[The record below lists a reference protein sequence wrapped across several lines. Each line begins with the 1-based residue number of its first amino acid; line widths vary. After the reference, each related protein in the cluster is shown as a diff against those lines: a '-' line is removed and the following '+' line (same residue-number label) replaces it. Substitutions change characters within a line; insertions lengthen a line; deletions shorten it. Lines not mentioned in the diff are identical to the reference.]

1 MAAATL
7 DIDQTR
13 DAVAALTATDLLRL
27 QRAGA
32 IYGVSIGVDGMDLV
46 NEAISRALGGVR
58 ACPTDV
64 PFVVFLRNAM
74 RSIASSERG
83 RMKEEPMLESMTG
96 GPDGPLTAVDR
107 KAPGRTG
114 EETLL
119 AREDTDAR
127 LKALETLFA
136 DDEDA
141 QLVLMGDLDEM
152 SAAEIRGM
160 NEWSEQA
167 YASVRRRMRR
177 KLFAAYPNG
186 WANDPQG

>member
-7 DIDQTR
+7 DIDQAR

-74 RSIASSERG
+74 RSIASAERA
-83 RMKEEPMLESMTG
+83 RMKEEAMLESMTG
-96 GPDGPLTAVDR
+96 GPDGPLTAIDWT
-107 KAPGRTG
+107 APGRTC

-119 AREDTDAR
+119 AREDTAAR

-152 SAAEIRGM
+152 SAADIRAM

-177 KLFAAYPNG
+177 KLSAAYPNG
-186 WANDPQG
+186 WSNDPRG

>member
-7 DIDQTR
+7 DIDQAR

-46 NEAISRALGGVR
+46 NEAISRALGGIR

-83 RMKEEPMLESMTG
+83 RMKEEPMSESMTG
-96 GPDGPLTAVDR
+96 DPDGPLTAVDR
-107 KAPGRTG
+107 TAPGRTG

-127 LKALETLFA
+127 LKALEALFA

-152 SAAEIRGM
+152 SAVDIRAM

-177 KLFAAYPNG
+177 KLSAAYPNG
-186 WANDPQG
+186 WSNDPQG

>member
-7 DIDQTR
+7 DIDQAR

-74 RSIASSERG
+74 RSIASSERA
-83 RMKEEPMLESMTG
+83 RIKEEPMLESMTG
-96 GPDGPLTAVDR
+96 GPETPYSTRSLSRPCEPQRAVR
-107 KAPGRTG
+107 
-114 EETLL
+114 
-119 AREDTDAR
+119 
-127 LKALETLFA
+127 
-136 DDEDA
+136 
-141 QLVLMGDLDEM
+141 
-152 SAAEIRGM
+152 
-160 NEWSEQA
+160 
-167 YASVRRRMRR
+167 
-177 KLFAAYPNG
+177 
-186 WANDPQG
+186 

>member
-7 DIDQTR
+7 DIDQAR

-64 PFVVFLRNAM
+64 PFVLFLRNAM
-74 RSIASSERG
+74 RSIASSERA
-83 RMKEEPMLESMTG
+83 RMKEEPMLENMTG

-107 KAPGRTG
+107 TAPGRTG

-152 SAAEIRGM
+152 SAADIRAM

-177 KLFAAYPNG
+177 KLSAAYPNG
-186 WANDPQG
+186 WSNDPQG

>member
-7 DIDQTR
+7 NIDQAR
-13 DAVAALTATDLLRL
+13 DAVAALTAADLHRL

-74 RSIASSERG
+74 RSIASSERA

-96 GPDGPLTAVDR
+96 GPDRPLTAVDR
-107 KAPGRTG
+107 TAPGRSG
-114 EETLL
+114 EESLL

-152 SAAEIRGM
+152 SAADIRAM
-160 NEWSEQA
+160 NKWSEQA

-177 KLFAAYPNG
+177 KLSAAYPNG
-186 WANDPQG
+186 WSNDPQG